1 MSDKAQVVTFIGNT
15 VCMKE
20 LDFDTLMNNSYENK
34 QAIDK
39 LVEALSKATRVI
51 RDLNNH
57 VCVDDIDDVIADL
70 SLLIKSISSKGVK
83 GE

>member
-1 MSDKAQVVTFIGNT
+1 MTNRCKICGSFTHNVEDCQHKPSLRDVV
-15 VCMKE
+15 K
-20 LDFDTLMNNSYENK
+20 DQ
-34 QAIDK
+34 QATIDK